1 MRAVFHEH
9 RSHRRSGAVEQAP
22 ICTSDGSH
30 PPPVW
35 RGFRAKSR
43 FPSAIGESLSRHEDS
58 ILDRHYT
65 MYGSF
70 GPK

>member
-43 FPSAIGESLSRHEDS
+43 FPSAIGESLHPAAKRQKALSPECDS
-58 ILDRHYT
+58 AL
-65 MYGSF
+65 YG
-70 GPK
+70 